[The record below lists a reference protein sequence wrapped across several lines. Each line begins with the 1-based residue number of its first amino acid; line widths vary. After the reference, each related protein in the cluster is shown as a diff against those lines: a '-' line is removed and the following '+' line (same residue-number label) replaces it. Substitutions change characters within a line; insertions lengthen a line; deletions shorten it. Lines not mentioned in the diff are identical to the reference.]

1 MKCRGGTLF
10 LNDTADDCQVHLGGH
25 VQTGGYGQ
33 LGRSFGLLGDHVL
46 SLEII
51 DHEGQEREITKAG
64 DPEMFYACKLLPK
77 SRLQKLLEQVYQ
89 QLYI

>member
-1 MKCRGGTLF
+1 MCRGTQEAWEGEKK
-10 LNDTADDCQVHLGGH
+10 DTADDLQVHLGGH

-51 DHEGQEREITKAG
+51 DHEGQEREITRAG
-64 DPEMFYACKLLPK
+64 DPEMFYACKTQPTYGFEK
-77 SRLQKLLEQVYQ
+77 LQKLH
-89 QLYI
+89 I

>member
-1 MKCRGGTLF
+1 M
-10 LNDTADDCQVHLGGH
+10 HLGGH

-51 DHEGQEREITKAG
+51 DHAGQEQEITKANN
-64 DPEMFYACKLLPK
+64 PEMFYACKYCL
-77 SRLQKLLEQVYQ
+77 SFQ
-89 QLYI
+89 QA